1 MDKMGGETRQVA
13 QQGLGRSAPVTRTAT
28 PPSWSAAASAR
39 RMSGP
44 AAYGALDLGTNN
56 CRLLIARPAPQGFKV
71 IDAFSRIV
79 RLGEGLAATGRISP
93 AAMQRTLSALDVC
106 AAKLKQRGV
115 TRLRAVTT
123 EACRRAENG
132 HELLEAA
139 RERCGLELD
148 AIDAEEEASLARYG
162 CAPLIDSRRRQAA
175 IIDIGGGS
183 TEIVWL
189 SNDPADADDGALCSP
204 RLRAWHSLPLGVVD
218 LAEGFGGHEVDRPT
232 YEAMVTEIQAGL
244 APFVTRHGLA
254 EQARL
259 GDLQM
264 IGTSGT
270 VTTLTGL
277 HLDLP
282 RYDRSRVDGA
292 FLPLDLVERLSERV
306 RAMSYAER
314 VAHPCI
320 GRDRADLVVAGCAI
334 LEAFWRLCPTDGL
347 TVADRGLREGLLY
360 LMMREDGV
368 WPAQAGVGA

>member
-1 MDKMGGETRQVA
+1 MDKVSGEA
-13 QQGLGRSAPVTRTAT
+13 QQDARPRKTAS
-28 PPSWSAAASAR
+28 PHPSTKAAHLHPRPAR
-39 RMSGP
+39 

-56 CRLLIARPAPQGFKV
+56 CRLLIARPAPDGFRV

-79 RLGEGLAATGRISP
+79 RLGEGLATTGRISP
-93 AAMQRTLSALDVC
+93 AAMQRTLAALEVC
-106 AAKLKQRGV
+106 VAKLRQRGV
-115 TRLRAVTT
+115 TRLRAVAT

-132 HELLEAA
+132 DEFLEAV
-139 RERCGLELD
+139 RSRCGLELD
-148 AIDAEEEASLARYG
+148 VIDAEEEASLARYG
-162 CAPLIDSRRRQAA
+162 CAPLLDGRRRHAA

-189 SNDPADADDGALCSP
+189 CNDTAEGDAAAP

-218 LAEGFGGHEVDRPT
+218 LAERFGGHEVGRPV
-232 YEAMVTEIQAGL
+232 YEAMVAEVRSGL
-244 APFVTRHGLA
+244 APFVARHGLA
-254 EQARL
+254 ERARF
-259 GDLQM
+259 GELQM

-270 VTTLTGL
+270 VTTLTGM

-282 RYDRSRVDGA
+282 RYDRSQVDGA
-292 FLPLDLVERLSERV
+292 FLPLGLVEKLSEQV
-306 RAMSYAER
+306 RAMSYRAR

-360 LMMREDGV
+360 LMMCEDGV
-368 WPAQAGVGA
+368 WTAPAGGGA

>member
-1 MDKMGGETRQVA
+1 MDKMRGEA
-13 QQGLGRSAPVTRTAT
+13 QQGIGQSARVTRAASQ
-28 PPSWSAAASAR
+28 PSWTEAVSAR
-39 RMSGP
+39 RASGP
-44 AAYGALDLGTNN
+44 SAYGALDLGTNN
-56 CRLLIARPAPQGFKV
+56 CRLLIARPAPGGFKV

-106 AAKLKQRGV
+106 AAKLTQRGV

-139 RERCGLELD
+139 RLRCGLELD

-162 CAPLIDSRRRQAA
+162 CAPLIDGRKRQAA

-189 SNDPADADDGALCSP
+189 SNDAAESDGAGVSSP
-204 RLRAWHSLPLGVVD
+204 RLLAWHSLPLGVVD

-232 YEAMVTEIQAGL
+232 YEAMVTEVQDGL
-244 APFVTRHGLA
+244 APFVAQYGLA

-270 VTTLTGL
+270 VTTLTGM

-282 RYDRSRVDGA
+282 RYDRSKVDGA

-368 WPAQAGVGA
+368 WSAQTGIGA